1 MSATDLSS
9 GLEATRY
16 SGFRSLTIE
25 FSEDDLK
32 AAMLAKVDEMRPT
45 FRVPGFRPG
54 KVPTQLI
61 LDRLGAG
68 LRNEVF
74 NDLCVERANEAIP
87 QQDKDALLAQPI
99 IRRVEDTPEDSGT
112 YRMLVEYNLAPE
124 VSPVDFESMEF
135 ERVDVNLDDEVVRE
149 VILQELG
156 SSPLPGDPVEG
167 RAVEVGDY
175 VELDYVLFV
184 QGREFHSSKGDEP
197 RRVRASE
204 EAPEDSAP
212 RLVVGLLPGG
222 AFSVKH
228 KFPEDAK
235 DARLRGARGEY
246 RYKVRAVRPP
256 LPPALDNL
264 LVEASGLDS
273 LEAVMNVRRDSLK
286 GVAKLE
292 ERRFLHAQLYR
303 KLSEIEADTD
313 PARERE
319 IALQLSRAD
328 PLAEGTGDETAGN
341 RSEEG
346 GNEDAGKASDEHLA
360 PEDLARARRILR
372 YHVMLAVLTR
382 RLGITVDKEDLPRAL
397 IGWNSDPA
405 HPEFRLHYQR
415 AVAALSQNPTLVRQA
430 QYDAASEKLLDAI
443 LPRAQTT
450 ERKMKLPELG
460 SHVLE
465 FGREW
470 AIARMIS

>member
-1 MSATDLSS
+1 MSATDTSS

-25 FSEDDLK
+25 FSEDDVK
-32 AAMLAKVDEMRPT
+32 AAMLAKVDELRPT

-54 KVPTQLI
+54 KVPTQFI

-68 LRNEVF
+68 LRKEVF

-87 QQDKDALLAQPI
+87 QQDKDALLAQPT
-99 IRRVEDTPEDSGT
+99 IRRAEDSPEDSGT
-112 YRMLVEYNLAPE
+112 HRMLVEYNLAPE

-135 ERVDVNLDDEVVRE
+135 ERVDVNLDDEAVRE
-149 VILQELG
+149 VILKDLEE
-156 SSPLPGDPVEG
+156 SPLAGDPVEG
-167 RAVEVGDY
+167 RAAEVGDF
-175 VELDYVLFV
+175 VDLDYALHV
-184 QGREFHSSKGDEP
+184 QGREFHSSEQGQP
-197 RRVRASE
+197 RRVRASD

-212 RLVVGLLPGG
+212 RRVVGLLPGG
-222 AFSVKH
+222 AFSVNH
-228 KFPEDAK
+228 RFPEETE

-256 LPPALDNL
+256 LPPALDDL
-264 LVEASGLDS
+264 LVETSGLDS
-273 LEAVMNVRRDSLK
+273 LEALINVRRDSLK

-292 ERRFLHAQLYR
+292 ERRFLHAQLFR
-303 KLSEIEADTD
+303 RLSEVEADTD

-319 IALQLSRAD
+319 IALQLRRGD
-328 PLAEGTGDETAGN
+328 QLAEDTDHETAGN
-341 RSEEG
+341 RSEDAV
-346 GNEDAGKASDEHLA
+346 EDGAAEAHDEHLA

-382 RLGITVDKEDLPRAL
+382 RLGIAIDKEDLPRAL
-397 IGWNSDPA
+397 IGWTSDPA
-405 HPEFRLHYQR
+405 HPEYRLHFQH
-415 AVAALSQNPTLVRQA
+415 AVVALSRDPTLVRQA

-443 LPRAQTT
+443 LPRVRTT

-470 AIARMIS
+470 LIARMIS